1 MAAASVASVALPMK
15 FSSVSRLLHTGR
27 HTGSTGTRGL
37 YSLLMLGPLDTGL
50 HTGRGLHLELQQQR
64 PHHAGAGYKQRAGE
78 PRQCPLYPVSSST
91 SRCSGGRC
99 GVLRSIHYT
108 LIGMQAAGAGPAP
121 AGHTAPTIPSSQ
133 PQTSFPF
140 YMLSSLPLVSSSG
153 AQGREK
159 R

>member
-1 MAAASVASVALPMK
+1 MK

-37 YSLLMLGPLDTGL
+37 YSLLMPGPLATGL
-50 HTGRGLHLELQQQR
+50 HTGGGLHLELPQQR
-64 PHHAGAGYKQRAGE
+64 PPHAGAGYKQRAGE

-140 YMLSSLPLVSSSG
+140 YMLSSLPLVVSSSG

>member
-1 MAAASVASVALPMK
+1 MK

-37 YSLLMLGPLDTGL
+37 LTTDAGTTGHWSPHWRGPPPGAAATAP
-50 HTGRGLHLELQQQR
+50 

-140 YMLSSLPLVSSSG
+140 YMLCPLPLVSSSG